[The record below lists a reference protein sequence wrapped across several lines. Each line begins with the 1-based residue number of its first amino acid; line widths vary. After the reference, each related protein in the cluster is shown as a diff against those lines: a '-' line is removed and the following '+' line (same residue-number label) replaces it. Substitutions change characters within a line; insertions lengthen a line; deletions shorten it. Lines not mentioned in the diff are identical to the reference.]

1 MLLAFAAHTGSPSPA
16 AAQGPAFVV
25 TDPVVQEDM
34 AQTTPV
40 LGRLVSRQI
49 SEIAA
54 RVAGPV
60 EGVLVDVGSAVGT
73 GDALVVLDTHRLGL
87 ALALASA
94 EVAEREAAL
103 SATRSELT
111 RAQQDLNRLANLRSS
126 SAFNQANY
134 DSQAMVAAA
143 AEAAVRR
150 EEALLDR
157 SNALL
162 EQATV
167 DFGDATI
174 TAPFP
179 GVVAQR
185 YVAAGAYVSAG
196 QAVVRLVN
204 DQDLE
209 LEADVPT
216 ERLLGL
222 TTGVE
227 IGFMLDDGTRHQATL
242 RAIVPEEN
250 SLTRT
255 RRVRFIPTFGEVLKP
270 LAANQSVTVYVPLGA
285 RQSVVTVAKD
295 AVIASPQ
302 GAIVYVAANGVAEL
316 RPVQLGDAVGD
327 RYQILSGLA
336 VGDQAVVRGNERLQP
351 GQPVT
356 TGGEAPP
363 GDQPPEDQV
372 PGEQVPEESGDAPAD
387 APAGEASPSGE
398 AQQGATDGEAPPSD
412 GA

>member
-1 MLLAFAAHTGSPSPA
+1 MARAVRMSASRVAALVMVSMLAGAHAAPA
-16 AAQGPAFVV
+16 VAQGPALVV
-25 TDPVVQEDM
+25 VDPVVEEEM

-60 EGVLVDVGSAVGT
+60 EEVLVDVGSRVAT
-73 GDALVVLDTHRLGL
+73 GEAMLVLDDSRLATAMDL
-87 ALALASA
+87 ATA

-103 SATRSELT
+103 SAARSELT
-111 RAQQDLNRLANLRSS
+111 RAQQDLNRLASLRNS

-134 DSQAMVAAA
+134 DSQSMVAAG

-150 EEALLDR
+150 EQALLDR
-157 SNALL
+157 ATASL

-167 DFGDATI
+167 DFGDATV

-185 YVAAGAYVSAG
+185 YVAAGDYLTVGRAMI
-196 QAVVRLVN
+196 RLVN

-222 TTGVE
+222 APGVE
-227 IGFMLDDGTRHQATL
+227 VGFVLDDGTRHQAEV

-250 SLTRT
+250 ALTRT

-270 LAANQSVTVYVPLGA
+270 LAANQSATVFVPVGA
-285 RQSVVTVAKD
+285 AVSVVTVAKD
-295 AVIASPQ
+295 AVIAGPR
-302 GAIVYVAANGVAEL
+302 GTIVYVVANGMAEL
-316 RPVQLGDAVGD
+316 RPITIGDAVGD
-327 RYQILSGLA
+327 RFQVLSGLA
-336 VGDQAVVRGNERLQP
+336 VGDLAVVRGNERLQP
-351 GQPVT
+351 GQAVT
-356 TGGEAPP
+356 TGGEMPA
-363 GDQPPEDQV
+363 GD
-372 PGEQVPEESGDAPAD
+372 GATPAD
-387 APAGEASPSGE
+387 GGAPEA
-398 AQQGATDGEAPPSD
+398 D